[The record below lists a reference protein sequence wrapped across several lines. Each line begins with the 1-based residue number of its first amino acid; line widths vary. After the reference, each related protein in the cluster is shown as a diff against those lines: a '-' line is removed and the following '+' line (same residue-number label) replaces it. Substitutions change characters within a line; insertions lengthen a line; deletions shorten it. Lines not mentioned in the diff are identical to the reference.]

1 MCVRDVEKWNC
12 NHIISICRCF
22 MPRWIECCMNCF
34 LIDACPSPSVLAKD
48 VDSCFYCLTTLEKD
62 SRELKFRTESLG
74 WVLYGPPTT
83 VHTIHECRTLRWLLP
98 CVVLVSPPHHHDS
111 DDNDHHDHHH
121 HQQDPQSDTH
131 TCHHQRCW
139 GWCCLRL
146 CRTLEVWKWSVNIT
160 SCKFVRNIGYCTAF

>member
-1 MCVRDVEKWNC
+1 MFKCSVMRSRCFQLHWVCVRVCNVCEGRGKWNC

-34 LIDACPSPSVLAKD
+34 LIDTCPSPSVLAKD

-62 SRELKFRTESLG
+62 SRQLKFRTESLG

-83 VHTIHECRTLRWLLP
+83 VHTIHECR
-98 CVVLVSPPHHHDS
+98 
-111 DDNDHHDHHH
+111 
-121 HQQDPQSDTH
+121 SDTH